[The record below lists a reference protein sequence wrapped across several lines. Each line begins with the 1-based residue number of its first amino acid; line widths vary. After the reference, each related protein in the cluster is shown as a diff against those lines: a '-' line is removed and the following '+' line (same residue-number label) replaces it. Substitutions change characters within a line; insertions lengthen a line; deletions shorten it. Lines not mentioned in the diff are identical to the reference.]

1 MTLSYST
8 NRYKTKSGK
17 KYYLGLDS
25 ESYSVYSF
33 TKNSDFDNKTG
44 TLMYTETIGEE
55 GIIKGSTDD
64 LIDDNSTL
72 IDEYGSIDFMDTV
85 REQVIKLI
93 LE

>member
-1 MTLSYST
+1 
-8 NRYKTKSGK
+8 
-17 KYYLGLDS
+17 
-25 ESYSVYSF
+25 
-33 TKNSDFDNKTG
+33 
-44 TLMYTETIGEE
+44 MYTEPIGEE